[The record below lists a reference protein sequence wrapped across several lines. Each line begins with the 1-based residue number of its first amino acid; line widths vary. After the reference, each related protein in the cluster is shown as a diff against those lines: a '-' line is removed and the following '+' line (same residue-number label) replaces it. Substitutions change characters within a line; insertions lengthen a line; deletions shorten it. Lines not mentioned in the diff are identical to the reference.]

1 MDAPDAT
8 PRNSGAA
15 GAAGDGGAAGGAGA
29 ARWTGR
35 LLLRPVTPAVVG
47 ALVAGCRLADWA
59 EDYPAEGDL
68 VIAGLLDRAGPAAW
82 SGGDATWGHRQVIE
96 RRSGLVVG
104 GIGFAGPP
112 EHGAVEVGYGIVPSR
127 QGRGYATEAV
137 RLMVALAWRH
147 PVVTAVLAQTDPGNV
162 ASQRVLEKAGFRRVS
177 AGAQI
182 GYRLDRTG

>member
-1 MDAPDAT
+1 MDAADAT
-8 PRNSGAA
+8 A
-15 GAAGDGGAAGGAGA
+15 GAAGVPGTDGAAGTDG
-29 ARWTGR
+29 WSGR

-47 ALVAGCRLADWA
+47 ALVGGRRLADWA
-59 EDYPAEGDL
+59 DDYPAEGDL

-82 SGGDATWGHRQVIE
+82 AEGDATWGHRQVIE

-147 PVVTAVLAQTDPGNV
+147 PGVTAALAQTDPGNG
-162 ASQRVLEKAGFRRVS
+162 ASQRVLEKAGFRQVS
-177 AGAQI
+177 AGAQVC
-182 GYRLDRTG
+182 YRLDRPG